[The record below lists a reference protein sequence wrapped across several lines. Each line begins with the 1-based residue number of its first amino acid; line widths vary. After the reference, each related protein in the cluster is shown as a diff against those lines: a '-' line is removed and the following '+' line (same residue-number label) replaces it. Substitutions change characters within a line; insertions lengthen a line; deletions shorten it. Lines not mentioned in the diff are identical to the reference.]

1 MNDYELYVE
10 KYAKARE
17 KTKEEAKH
25 DLIVQ
30 LVKDHYTKEKSGVI
44 TETRNVGCGCD

>member
-17 KTKEEAKH
+17 KTVEESKH

-30 LVKDHYTKEKSGVI
+30 IVRDHYKKEKSDVI
-44 TETRNVGCGCD
+44 KETRNVGYGCD